1 VDQIRYQFTEGG
13 AAVGFDE
20 QLRRPAVAG
29 QFYPEGTD
37 ELRMLVDRLL
47 AEAGAFDGEPPKAVI
62 APHAG
67 FIFSGA
73 VAASAYARLAPARG
87 RIERVVILGPSH
99 FVPVRGVTAS
109 SAGRFATPLGEMA
122 VDTGALDTA
131 LGQPGVDVVDRA
143 HGREHSI
150 ETQLPFIQRVLGN
163 VTIVPMVVG
172 DASAAEVGAVLQ
184 ALWGGP
190 ETAIAISSDLSHF
203 HADATARDLDAT
215 TARAIEALQ
224 AERIGPGNA
233 CGFLP
238 IAGLLW
244 NAARHRARVRTLQLA
259 NSADAGAPRD
269 SVVGYGAFEMHEGV
283 AA

>member
-1 VDQIRYQFTEGG
+1 M
-13 AAVGFDE
+13 GFDE

-143 HGREHSI
+143 HGREHS
-150 ETQLPFIQRVLGN
+150 LPNGLTLTDSYHCSRYNVNTGRMTPAMLRDVL
-163 VTIVPMVVG
+163 TR
-172 DASAAEVGAVLQ
+172 
-184 ALWGGP
+184 
-190 ETAIAISSDLSHF
+190 LSGL
-203 HADATARDLDAT
+203 LDA
-215 TARAIEALQ
+215 A
-224 AERIGPGNA
+224 
-233 CGFLP
+233 
-238 IAGLLW
+238 
-244 NAARHRARVRTLQLA
+244 
-259 NSADAGAPRD
+259 
-269 SVVGYGAFEMHEGV
+269 
-283 AA
+283 